1 MPEDSYILHTD
12 ASYTGIGGVLSVV
25 REGQELPV
33 AFFSRQLHPSEKNY
47 SSSEIECLAVVDTV
61 RHFEIHLVGKSFTLV
76 TDHQALQYLAS
87 SRALNRR
94 LTRWALFLQ
103 DFTFTIRYRPG
114 KLNNNADGLTR
125 QAWNGNSEKQVEDA
139 LLPEEGD
146 VGNLT

>member
-33 AFFSRQLHPSEKNY
+33 AFFQDSYVPVKRITRQ
-47 SSSEIECLAVVDTV
+47 CLAVVNTV

-94 LTRWALFLQ
+94 LTRWLFLQ
-103 DFTFTIRYRPG
+103 DFT
-114 KLNNNADGLTR
+114 
-125 QAWNGNSEKQVEDA
+125 
-139 LLPEEGD
+139 
-146 VGNLT
+146 